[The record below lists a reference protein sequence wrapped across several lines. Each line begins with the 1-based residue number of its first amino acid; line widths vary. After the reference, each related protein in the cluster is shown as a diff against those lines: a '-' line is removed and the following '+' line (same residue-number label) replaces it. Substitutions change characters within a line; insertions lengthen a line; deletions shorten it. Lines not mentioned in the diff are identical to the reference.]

1 MAQQFWIG
9 GFYIDLSRNQIT
21 QNKESQ
27 TLAPKALSVLTYLAQ
42 HQGKVVSQDELMEH
56 VWKETIVSPN
66 TLQRSIAQLRK
77 ALGDDG
83 KVQIYIKTH
92 AKKGYSLE
100 CDVRW
105 NEQLDKALIKEVT
118 ESISESAVNIKSA
131 EVADGSEITENPN
144 TQISDEQEQTAS
156 LKKSPK
162 NATSNRAVIYL
173 VALVIAIVALVYIF
187 NSPTQHPTLKVGE
200 IRALTAT
207 DNKEV
212 NGIYSPDGKYV
223 VFHRYSNELCQNNIW
238 AKNIDTQEEIQL
250 TNNLNSYGSH
260 SFSKDGK
267 TLVFV
272 QSEAC
277 VEPMAQKLCYS
288 LMSLDFDKALQS
300 PQSPARLLECKN
312 STIKGAKWLNN
323 DRIALLQKF
332 TERWKLISY
341 SPAEN
346 QSQTLFRIER
356 GNIVDYDYSPKD
368 DLISVISINEDNQYH
383 LAILT
388 SAGEVIS
395 NVPINYPEDIAPFKP
410 IFPNFSPLAQQ
421 LVFSTGRQ
429 LFTLSFDGEIKHIS
443 LPLDRSMG
451 TPVLHPNGERMLAT
465 KGHLDDDI
473 VAVSFSEFSM
483 DKEPENYRVLERSNV
498 GDSRA
503 IYQPNGNILAYRT
516 KRSGQAH
523 IWLSDGEQATQLS
536 RFPMDTFLYDF
547 MWGGDGKHLL
557 INADNQ
563 LIQLSV
569 AGEEKYIPLEF
580 PISQLFD
587 WDAET
592 NIALANITVFGLSTF
607 AKIDLNTLQ
616 YSVISD
622 KRVSAALFNK
632 TGQIIYTDH
641 MDRFWLEGAVEDASL
656 QALLSQGSDKGFI
669 IKDHILYG
677 INEDFQLWKYQLDT
691 TDFTLLGKA
700 PKNTTAIT
708 DVKDNEVLFTVFI
721 SGNKEIAELLLDD

>member
-42 HQGKVVSQDELMEH
+42 HQGKVISQDELMEH
-56 VWKETIVSPN
+56 VWQGTIVSPN

-83 KVQIYIKTH
+83 KVQVYIKTH

-105 NEQLDKALIKEVT
+105 SERLDKALVKEVT
-118 ESISESAVNIKSA
+118 ESISESA
-131 EVADGSEITENPN
+131 EVADASEIVQSSN

-156 LKKSPK
+156 LKDSPK
-162 NATSNRAVIYL
+162 NAMSNRAVTYL
-173 VALVIAIVALVYIF
+173 VALVIAIVALIYIF
-187 NSPTQHPTLKVGE
+187 NSTTQHPTLKVGE

-250 TNNLNSYGSH
+250 TKNLNSYGSH

-267 TLVFV
+267 SLVFV

-277 VEPMAQKLCYS
+277 VEPIAQKLCYS
-288 LMSLDFDKALQS
+288 LMSLDFEKALQS
-300 PQSPARLLECKN
+300 PQPPTRLLECKN

-346 QSQTLFRIER
+346 ESQTLFRIER

-368 DLISVISINEDNQYH
+368 DLISVVSITENNQYH

-395 NVPINYPEDIAPFKP
+395 NVPINYSEDIAPFKP

-483 DKEPENYRVLERSNV
+483 DKEPENYRELERSNV
-498 GDSRA
+498 GDSKA
-503 IYQPNGNILAYRT
+503 IYQPNGNILAFRT
-516 KRSGQAH
+516 QRSGQAH
-523 IWLSDGEQATQLS
+523 IWLSDTEQSKPPKQLS
-536 RFPMDTFLYDF
+536 RFPMDTYLYEF
-547 MWGGDGKHLL
+547 IWSGDGENLL
-557 INADNQ
+557 INTDNQ
-563 LIQLSV
+563 LTQLSLT
-569 AGEEKYIPLEF
+569 GEETRFPLAF
-580 PISQLFD
+580 PVLKLFD
-587 WDAET
+587 WDAESNT
-592 NIALANITVFGLSTF
+592 ALANITVLGLSTF
-607 AKIDLNTLQ
+607 AEVNLSNSQ
-616 YSVISD
+616 YTVIND
-622 KRVSAALFNK
+622 KRVSLALFNEA
-632 TGQIIYTDH
+632 GQIIYTDH
-641 MDRFWLEGAVEDASL
+641 MDRFWLEGTVEDTL
-656 QALLSQGSDKGFI
+656 IEPLLTQGSDKGFI
-669 IKDHILYG
+669 LKNDALYG
-677 INEDFQLWKYQLDT
+677 VNEDLKLWKYQLDT
-691 TDFTLLGKA
+691 EEFILLGKA

-708 DVKDNEVLFTVFI
+708 DASESEVLFTVFI
-721 SGNKEIAELLLDD
+721 SGNKEISELFLDD